1 LLKHYEKDRDNPSD
15 SIVIL
20 VTGSGLKDIK
30 APDIK
35 IERETL
41 SIEPSIE
48 DVESK
53 LKSLRN

>member
-1 LLKHYEKDRDNPSD
+1 MLKHYEKDRGSPSD

-20 VTGSGLKDIK
+20 VTKSGLKDTK

-48 DVESK
+48 GVESK